1 MEQPEVV
8 NKSRPKHKGVGIRG
22 RVPTPAS
29 ALVATTQAIAT
40 WNNKLLR
47 KKYAPG
53 TAYARPMLSAAHKI
67 TTRLLQ
73 LLLRIGTKM

>member
-1 MEQPEVV
+1 MEQPEMV

-22 RVPTPAS
+22 RVPTPAT

-47 KKYAPG
+47 KKYQPRRTYTRHLA
-53 TAYARPMLSAAHKI
+53 SAAHKI
-67 TTRLLQ
+67 TTQMLQ